1 MVVRRPSPISRW
13 STALRWPV
21 GIAVTSWRYMWQT
34 TPVHRWELNGT
45 LAEDGGPD
53 LPAGVDE
60 RDLQVADDGT
70 GTLFHRVY
78 RTSIRGSALRAPD
91 LMRQVTG
98 DLDAVAPLGLAR
110 FQKVR
115 GDEAHLR
122 VGDEYVVRIP
132 GPWDGPVRVVA
143 VAENAFRLATMKGHL
158 EAGQIEF
165 RAHQTARSIEFVIE
179 SWARSGDRFS
189 DVLYTNLRMAKEV
202 QLHMWTSV
210 LTRVTALA
218 GGEMR
223 NGIRVITHR
232 VGADDSSGAAPD
244 RDRARLARLRDL
256 PVNYDPAHTDPTATG
271 AGWHIDDLSA
281 ELPGEASGEPV
292 AGGSWQVARQ
302 LMNGY
307 QIADPHR
314 VRGIFDHQAPLQG
327 RDMLLEIRFMMLRA
341 HVGVRVT
348 APYEEIRTVDGR
360 DAHVFG
366 WAYQTLDGH
375 FEQGEMHYQ
384 LWKWLDDGSVEFR
397 IHAYSR
403 PAKSGPL
410 WLRLGFRL
418 VGRRQQLQFY
428 RTACRRIRRL
438 TESEL
443 ELADVRRRE
452 QNLAPPTRTQPAA
465 ASEPNE

>member
-1 MVVRRPSPISRW
+1 
-13 STALRWPV
+13 
-21 GIAVTSWRYMWQT
+21 MWQT
-34 TPVHRWELNGT
+34 TPVHRWELWGT
-45 LAEDGGPD
+45 LADDGGPD
-53 LPAGVDE
+53 LPADGDDT
-60 RDLQVADDGT
+60 DLQVVGDGV

-78 RTSIRGSALRAPD
+78 RTSIRGSALGAAE
-91 LMRQVTG
+91 LMRRVMG
-98 DLDAVAPLGLAR
+98 DLDAVAPSGLAR

-115 GDEAHLR
+115 GDEGELR

-143 VAENAFRLATMKGHL
+143 VGENAFRLATMTGHL

-210 LTRVTALA
+210 LLRVTALA
-218 GGEMR
+218 GGDMR

-232 VGADDSSGAAPD
+232 VSAEDSTGAAPD
-244 RDRARLARLRDL
+244 RHGQRLARLRGL
-256 PVNYDPAHTDPTATG
+256 PVNFDPAHTDPGAPG
-271 AGWHIDDLSA
+271 AGWHVDDLSV
-281 ELPGEASGEPV
+281 ELPTEPSGEPV
-292 AGGSWQVARQ
+292 AGGSWRVARR
-302 LMNGY
+302 LMDDY

-314 VRGIFDHQAPLQG
+314 VRGIFDRQAPLEG

-341 HVGVRVT
+341 HVGVRVDV
-348 APYEEIRTVDGR
+348 PYEEIRTVDGR
-360 DAHVFG
+360 DARVFG
-366 WAYQTLDGH
+366 WAYHTLEGH
-375 FEQGEMHYQ
+375 FEQGEMQYQ

-403 PAKSGPL
+403 PATTGPL
-410 WLRLGFRL
+410 WLRIGFRL

-428 RTACRRIRRL
+428 RTACRRMRRL

-452 QNLAPPTRTQPAA
+452 QALEPLTRGRAA
-465 ASEPNE
+465 AAEEPNEQIT